1 MNRRE
6 LVQRVVAGGI
16 IIVISPSLLES
27 CTKQS
32 TDPASDQPGGGGNGN
47 KIILDLTTAANAAL
61 SLDGGWLVVQNVIV
75 INAGGGNY
83 SALSAICTHQGCTVR
98 FNSSAANVQ
107 CPCHGSVYSTSGSV
121 LNGPATMALQSYAVS
136 LEGDIL
142 TITK

>member
-6 LVQRVVAGGI
+6 LVQRVVAGG
-16 IIVISPSLLES
+16 VILVLSPSLLES

-32 TDPASDQPGGGGNGN
+32 TDPASDQPGGDGTGN

-61 SLDGGWLVVQNVIV
+61 SPDGGWLVVQNVIV
-75 INAGGGNY
+75 INTGGGKY
-83 SALSAICTHQGCTVR
+83 SALSAICTHQGCTVG
-98 FNSSAANVQ
+98 FNSSAGKVQ

-121 LNGPATMALQSYAVS
+121 LNGPATVALQSYAVS